1 MDWRK
6 KLAKKEGVPLFSI
19 FHNATL
25 AAIAEKRPKDATALR
40 EIEKVSAGKV
50 ERFGKDVMEILEAA
64 SERDATVLNA

>member
-6 KLAKKEGVPLFSI
+6 KLAEKEGVPPFSI

-25 AAIAEKRPKDATALR
+25 VAIAEKRPKDATALR
-40 EIEKVSAGKV
+40 EIEKVGADMA

-64 SERDATVLNA
+64 